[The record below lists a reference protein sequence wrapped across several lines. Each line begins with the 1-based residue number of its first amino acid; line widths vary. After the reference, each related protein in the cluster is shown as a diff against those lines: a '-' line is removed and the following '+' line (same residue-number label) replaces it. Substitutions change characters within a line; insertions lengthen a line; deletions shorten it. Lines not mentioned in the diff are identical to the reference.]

1 MQLDRMRMY
10 QAAERLIGEV
20 DTLLPRIRTIALN
33 QADHLDRS
41 ANSVLFNTAE
51 GIGSFKPKIKINAYS
66 IARKEANEVRAV
78 LRSLVI
84 KRIVTTKQIQKAY
97 DLAGACVGMLTN
109 AIIAL
114 EKRPDT

>member
-10 QAAERLIGEV
+10 QAAERLVGEV
-20 DTLLPRIRTIALN
+20 DNLLPRARTRALD

-41 ANSVLFNTAE
+41 ASSVLFNTAE
-51 GIGSFKPKIKINAYS
+51 GIGSFKPKVKIGAYS

-84 KRIVTTKQIQKAY
+84 KRTLTTKEIQKAY

-109 AIIAL
+109 AIKAL
-114 EKRPDT
+114 ENRRDP